1 MIGLDS
7 TFIIDL
13 IKGDKGAIRRAE
25 EIGNEPFLVS
35 SIAAF
40 ESLLGLLNTNT
51 SRKPFDDFLDSSE
64 IIDVNRSVSDKATQ
78 LQSQLFKK
86 GRPLAVPDLLIV
98 ASYLQNG
105 CNHILTR
112 DNRFDQIPGLV
123 VERY

>member
-13 IKGDKGAIRRAE
+13 INGHAGARRRAQ
-25 EIGNEPFLVS
+25 EIGDEPILVS
-35 SIAAF
+35 SVAAF
-40 ESLLGLLNTNT
+40 EIMLGIFQRNTP
-51 SRKPFDDFLDSSE
+51 REPFDEFLDNSDV
-64 IIDVNRSVSDKATQ
+64 IDVDRSVANKAAQ

-86 GRPLAVPDLLIV
+86 GRPISIADLLIV

-105 CNHILTR
+105 CNRVLTR
-112 DNRFDQIPGLV
+112 DARFDQIPGIV